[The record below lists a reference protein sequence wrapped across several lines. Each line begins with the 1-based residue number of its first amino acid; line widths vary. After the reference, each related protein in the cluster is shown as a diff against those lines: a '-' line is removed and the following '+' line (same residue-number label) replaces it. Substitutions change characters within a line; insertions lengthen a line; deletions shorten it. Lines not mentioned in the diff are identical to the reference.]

1 MFLFYESKMLT
12 VALTTDSSEKA
23 SAPTLTDVSTEIT
36 KLLNPNRREIT
47 IVYKIANVIENKTL
61 SNFFQEE
68 SLLNYSEARLHSQAK
83 REITQRCILDPAK
96 HLQWSI
102 FVKET
107 VKYIAKMLHNRC
119 LI

>member
-47 IVYKIANVIENKTL
+47 IVYKITNVIENKTL
-61 SNFFQEE
+61 VIS
-68 SLLNYSEARLHSQAK
+68 SK
-83 REITQRCILDPAK
+83 RSHFLIILKLDCIHKQKGKLPRGVFWILRNICNGAF
-96 HLQWSI
+96 L
-102 FVKET
+102 
-107 VKYIAKMLHNRC
+107 
-119 LI
+119 